1 MRPSRAVALLL
12 LLASGITW
20 ASSGDP
26 LALLQRMEQARQT
39 LDYKGTFTYEHRSE
53 MESFRVQ
60 HWVEG
65 DEIRER
71 LEYLNGPE
79 GAVRQ
84 LGNPLLCQTTGY
96 RLLHPDASAEDV
108 ARLDRFYQ
116 LTVRGQDRI
125 AGRSVTI
132 VEVRPKDHLRY
143 GYLLGVDQETGLLL
157 KSLLFDEHQRLLE
170 RFQFVELDLNPRV
183 AEWETQSGVSGAGSG
198 FDSNAD
204 GCTELSRGAP
214 TRWDLNWLPAGF
226 VYSGE
231 RELSDNIR
239 MLMYTD
245 GLASFSIFLQ
255 PVDNRTLKVEGRA
268 QRGAIS
274 AFMGQL
280 DTGEGPY
287 RVTVVGEIPGDVA
300 EQLARGIEPSAPIN
314 QASRSTG
321 ETP

>member
-1 MRPSRAVALLL
+1 MLRPSCTVVVLL
-12 LLASGITW
+12 LLASSYTW
-20 ASSGDP
+20 ASNDDP

-39 LDYKGTFTYEHRSE
+39 LDYEGTFTYEHRSE

-65 DEIRER
+65 GKVHER

-84 LGNPLLCQTTGY
+84 LGDPLLCHTTGY
-96 RLLHPDASAEDV
+96 RLLHPDTSADDV

-116 LTVRGQDRI
+116 LTVRGEDRI

-132 VEVRPKDHLRY
+132 VEVRPRDQLRY
-143 GYLLGVDQETGLLL
+143 GYLLGLDQETGLLL

-170 RFQFVELDLNPRV
+170 RFQFVELDLDPNVEQWTLQAQTSEPDI
-183 AEWETQSGVSGAGSG
+183 GNCAGG
-198 FDSNAD
+198 
-204 GCTELSRGAP
+204 
-214 TRWDLNWLPAGF
+214 TREEPARWALNWLPPGF

-231 RELSDNIR
+231 RQLSDNIS

-245 GLASFSIFLQ
+245 GLASFSVFLQ
-255 PVDNRTLKVEGRA
+255 PLGSRTLNLEGRA

-280 DTGEGPY
+280 EAGDAYY
-287 RVTVVGEIPGDVA
+287 RVTVVGEIPGGVA
-300 EQLARGIEPSAPIN
+300 EQLARGIQPIGHHG
-314 QASRSTG
+314 RSTSEAA

>member
-12 LLASGITW
+12 LLASGITS
-20 ASSGDP
+20 ASSDDP

-39 LDYKGTFTYEHRSE
+39 LHYQGTFTYEHRSE

-65 DEIRER
+65 GEVRER

-170 RFQFVELDLNPRV
+170 RFQFVELDLNPDV
-183 AEWETQSGVSGAGSG
+183 EEWEAQAGGPGSHSAFG
-198 FDSNAD
+198 SEADSCA
-204 GCTELSRGAP
+204 ELSRATP
-214 TRWDLNWLPAGF
+214 ARWDLNWLPAGF

-245 GLASFSIFLQ
+245 GLASFSVFLQ
-255 PVDNRTLKVEGRA
+255 PLDNPALKVEGRA

-280 DTGEGPY
+280 DTGETHY

-300 EQLARGIEPSAPIN
+300 EQLARGIEPSAPGTH
-314 QASRSTG
+314 ASHRTG

>member
-1 MRPSRAVALLL
+1 MRPSCAVFVLL
-12 LLASGITW
+12 LLASSGAW
-20 ASSGDP
+20 ASDDEP
-26 LALLQRMEQARQT
+26 LALLQRMEQARQS
-39 LDYKGTFTYEHRSE
+39 LDYQGTFTYEHRSE

-65 DEIRER
+65 GEVRER

-96 RLLHPDASAEDV
+96 RLLHPNAAADDV

-116 LTVRGQDRI
+116 LTVRGEDRI

-132 VEVRPKDHLRY
+132 VEVRPRDQLRY

-170 RFQFVELDLNPRV
+170 RFQFVELDLDPNV
-183 AEWETQSGVSGAGSG
+183 EQWELQTQPSQPEIEDCVGTIRQEPARW
-198 FDSNAD
+198 
-204 GCTELSRGAP
+204 EL
-214 TRWDLNWLPAGF
+214 TWLPPGF

-231 RELSDNIR
+231 RQLSDNIS

-245 GLASFSIFLQ
+245 GLASFSVFLQ
-255 PVDNRTLKVEGRA
+255 PLNSRALNVEGWA

-280 DTGEGPY
+280 ETEEAYY
-287 RVTVVGEIPGDVA
+287 RVTVVGEIPGGVA
-300 EQLARGIEPSAPIN
+300 EQLARGIQPSGLQGPPGSETA
-314 QASRSTG
+314 